1 MTKSAIILNEA
12 QRYITRCINILFTA
26 KDMKTDRILEDIKSR
41 LDIIELVSDYIEL
54 KKAGQNYRANCP
66 FHAEKT
72 PSFMVSQSK
81 QIFHCFGCGA
91 GGDIFGF
98 VMKYENLNFQEAL
111 KMLAKKAGVQLSG
124 YRFEDGLAE
133 RKERLYVIQKEA
145 LNAFTGNLKK
155 SKTAIAY
162 LDKRGVSQEMVEAFS
177 LGYADRGRKVLYDH
191 LKAKGFDDL
200 LITQSGLIFTGES
213 GLHDVFKN
221 RIMFP
226 IFNIQGDAVAF
237 GGRAIDDSM
246 PKYLN
251 SPETLLFKKS
261 ETLYGLNVA
270 KDEIRKKGYVMITE
284 GYLDVIMCYM
294 HGFLNVV
301 APLGTA
307 LTTGH
312 LQKFGR
318 FTKKV
323 LLVFDSDAAG
333 IAAAKRSLSILY
345 EHGFR
350 SKVLLLPEG
359 DDPDSFLRKNGSRAF
374 QIKLSKSESMVDF
387 ILRLKGD
394 KSDNVRTAIGIIDN
408 AKDLILR
415 EELFKELA
423 EKSGIREAVL
433 RGETKRYEQRA
444 GIARTPAA
452 AKTAEFFYDEEVLLL
467 SAIVA
472 FPDRAPY
479 IFDNLNID
487 RVCNPVVRHIFQEI
501 KPSADRLNMNTML
514 GILNDEGKALITR
527 LSLNPGFDI
536 EHVDNN
542 IRDCLRDMAHC
553 EIEEKIRLAK
563 TSGDLRLLNSLLA
576 EKQKMARRKDERTA

>member
-1 MTKSAIILNEA
+1 ME
-12 QRYITRCINILFTA
+12 
-26 KDMKTDRILEDIKSR
+26 TDRILEDIKLR
-41 LDIIELVSDYIEL
+41 IDIVELVSDYIEL
-54 KKAGQNYRANCP
+54 KKSGQNYKANCP

-72 PSFMVSQSK
+72 PSFTVSQSK

-124 YRFEDGLAE
+124 YRFEDGLTE

-145 LNAFTGNLKK
+145 LNTFTGNLKK

-162 LDKRGVSQEMVEAFS
+162 LDKREVSQEMADVFS
-177 LGYADRGRKVLYDH
+177 LGYADRGRKVLYD
-191 LKAKGFDDL
+191 LLRAKGFDDL
-200 LITQSGLIFTGES
+200 LIAQSGLIFTGES
-213 GLHDVFKN
+213 GLHDVFRN

-237 GGRAIDDSM
+237 GGRVIDDSM

-312 LQKFGR
+312 LQKLGR

-374 QIKLSKSESMVDF
+374 QIKMSKSESMVDF

-394 KSDNVRTAIGIIDN
+394 KSDNVRTAIGIINN

-415 EELFKELA
+415 GELFDELSD
-423 EKSGIREAVL
+423 KSGIKKDVL
-433 RGETKRYEQRA
+433 TRGETKMYEQRA
-444 GIARTPAA
+444 GIGRAPSA
-452 AKTAEFFYDEEVLLL
+452 AKTA
-467 SAIVA
+467 
-472 FPDRAPY
+472 
-479 IFDNLNID
+479 
-487 RVCNPVVRHIFQEI
+487 
-501 KPSADRLNMNTML
+501 
-514 GILNDEGKALITR
+514 G
-527 LSLNPGFDI
+527 
-536 EHVDNN
+536 
-542 IRDCLRDMAHC
+542 
-553 EIEEKIRLAK
+553 
-563 TSGDLRLLNSLLA
+563 
-576 EKQKMARRKDERTA
+576 

>member
-1 MTKSAIILNEA
+1 
-12 QRYITRCINILFTA
+12 
-26 KDMKTDRILEDIKSR
+26 MKTDRLLEDIKSR
-41 LDIIELVSDYIEL
+41 LDIVEVVSDYIEL
-54 KKAGQNYRANCP
+54 KKAGQNYKANCP

-72 PSFMVSQSK
+72 PSFMVSQGK

-124 YRFEDGLAE
+124 YRFGDDLTEK
-133 RKERLYVIQKEA
+133 KERLYIVQKEA
-145 LNAFTGNLKK
+145 LNTFIGNLKK
-155 SKTAIAY
+155 SKTALAY
-162 LDKRGVSQEMVEAFS
+162 LDKRGVSKEMVEAFS
-177 LGYADRGRKVLYDH
+177 LGYADNGRKVLYAH
-191 LKAKGFDDL
+191 LRAKGFDDS
-200 LITQSGLIFTGES
+200 LIMQSGLVFTGES
-213 GLHDVFKN
+213 GLHDVFRN

-237 GGRAIDDSM
+237 GGRVIDDSM

-261 ETLYGLNVA
+261 ETLYGLNAA
-270 KDEIRKKGYVMITE
+270 KDEIRKKGYVIITE

-312 LQKFGR
+312 LQKLGR

-333 IAAAKRSLSILY
+333 IAASKRSLSILY

-350 SKVLLLPEG
+350 SKVLLLPGG

-374 QIKLSKSESMVDF
+374 RIKLSKTESMVDF
-387 ILRLKGD
+387 ILRMKGD
-394 KSDNVRTAIGIIDN
+394 KSDNIRTAIGIIDN

-423 EKSGIREAVL
+423 EKSGIRESVL

-444 GIARTPAA
+444 GIAGTPA

-472 FPDRAPY
+472 SPDRAPY
-479 IFDNLNID
+479 IFNNLNID
-487 RVCNPVVRHIFQEI
+487 RVCNPVVRQIFQEI
-501 KPSADRLNMNTML
+501 KPSAERLNINAML
-514 GILNDEGKALITR
+514 GILNDEGKALVTR

-536 EHVDNN
+536 EN
-542 IRDCLRDMAHC
+542 IDSTVMDCLRKMMRC
-553 EIEEKIRLAK
+553 ELEEKICEINKKIKEAK
-563 TSGDLRLLNSLLA
+563 AAGDLRLLNSLLA
-576 EKQKMARRKDERTA
+576 EQKKIIRRKDERTA

>member
-1 MTKSAIILNEA
+1 ME
-12 QRYITRCINILFTA
+12 
-26 KDMKTDRILEDIKSR
+26 TDRILEDIKSR
-41 LDIIELVSDYIEL
+41 LDIVELISDYIEL
-54 KKAGQNYRANCP
+54 KKAGQNYKANCP

-72 PSFMVSQSK
+72 PSFTVSQSK

-98 VMKYENLNFQEAL
+98 VMKYENINFQEAL

-145 LNAFTGNLKK
+145 LNTFTGNLKK

-177 LGYADRGRKVLYDH
+177 IGYADRGRKVLYDH
-191 LKAKGFDDL
+191 LRAKGFDDS

-221 RIMFP
+221 RIIFP

-270 KDEIRKKGYVMITE
+270 KDEIRKKGYVMIAE
-284 GYLDVIMCYM
+284 GYLDVIMCYK

-312 LQKFGR
+312 LQKLGR

-374 QIKLSKSESMVDF
+374 QIKMSKSESMVDF

-394 KSDNVRTAIGIIDN
+394 KPDNVRTAIGIIDN

-415 EELFKELA
+415 EELFRELA

-433 RGETKRYEQRA
+433 RGETKKYEQKA
-444 GIARTPAA
+444 GIAKTAGV
-452 AKTAEFFYDEEVLLL
+452 AKTAGFFYDEEVLLL

-479 IFDNLNID
+479 IFANLKID
-487 RVCNPVVRHIFQEI
+487 RVCNPAVR
-501 KPSADRLNMNTML
+501 
-514 GILNDEGKALITR
+514 
-527 LSLNPGFDI
+527 
-536 EHVDNN
+536 
-542 IRDCLRDMAHC
+542 
-553 EIEEKIRLAK
+553 
-563 TSGDLRLLNSLLA
+563 
-576 EKQKMARRKDERTA
+576 

>member
-1 MTKSAIILNEA
+1 
-12 QRYITRCINILFTA
+12 
-26 KDMKTDRILEDIKSR
+26 MKTDRLLEDIKSR
-41 LDIIELVSDYIEL
+41 LDIVELVSDYIEL
-54 KKAGQNYRANCP
+54 KKAGQNYKANCP

-72 PSFMVSQSK
+72 PSFTVSQNK

-124 YRFEDGLAE
+124 YRFEDGLTE
-133 RKERLYVIQKEA
+133 RKERLYVIQREA
-145 LNAFTGNLKK
+145 LNTFTGNLKK
-155 SKTAIAY
+155 SNTALAY
-162 LDKRGVSQEMVEAFS
+162 LDKRGVSQEMFEAFS

-191 LKAKGFDDL
+191 LRAKGFDDS
-200 LITQSGLIFTGES
+200 LITQSGLIFTGEG
-213 GLHDVFKN
+213 GLHDVFRN

-312 LQKFGR
+312 LQKLGR

-350 SKVLLLPEG
+350 SKILLLPEG

-374 QIKLSKSESMVDF
+374 QIKLSKTESMVDF
-387 ILRLKGD
+387 ILKLKGD
-394 KSDNVRTAIGIIDN
+394 KPDNVRTAIGIIDN

-423 EKSGIREAVL
+423 EKSGIRESVL
-433 RGETKRYEQRA
+433 RGETKKYEQKA
-444 GIARTPAA
+444 GIVKTAGV
-452 AKTAEFFYDEEVLLL
+452 AKTAGFFYDEEVLLL

-479 IFDNLNID
+479 IFDNLNMD
-487 RVCNPVVRHIFQEI
+487 RVRNPIVRQIFQEI
-501 KPSADRLNMNTML
+501 KPSAERLNMNTML

-527 LSLNPGFDI
+527 LSLNPGFAVED
-536 EHVDNN
+536 VDNS
-542 IRDCLRDMAHC
+542 IRGCLRKMAHC
-553 EIEEKIRLAK
+553 EIEEKIKEAK
-563 TSGDLRLLNSLLA
+563 TAGDLRLLDSLLV
-576 EKQKMARRKDERTA
+576 EKQKIIRRKDERTA

>member
-1 MTKSAIILNEA
+1 M
-12 QRYITRCINILFTA
+12 
-26 KDMKTDRILEDIKSR
+26 KDDRLLEDIKSR
-41 LDIIELVSDYIEL
+41 IDIIELISDYIEL
-54 KKAGQNYRANCP
+54 KKAGQNYKANCP

-81 QIFHCFGCGA
+81 QIFHCFGCEA

-145 LNAFTGNLKK
+145 LNTFTGNLKK

-162 LDKRGVSQEMVEAFS
+162 LDKRGVSQEMVEVFS

-191 LKAKGFDDL
+191 LRAKGFDDS
-200 LITQSGLIFTGES
+200 LITQSGLVFTGEN

-221 RIMFP
+221 RVMFP
-226 IFNIQGDAVAF
+226 IFNIQGDAIAF
-237 GGRAIDDSM
+237 GGRAIDDSRLRVVPTM

-261 ETLYGLNVA
+261 ETLYGLNAA

-312 LQKFGR
+312 LQKLGR

-350 SKVLLLPEG
+350 SKILLLPEG

-387 ILRLKGD
+387 ILRLRGD
-394 KSDNVRTAIGIIDN
+394 KADNVRTAIGIIDN

-433 RGETKRYEQRA
+433 RGETKKYEQKA
-444 GIARTPAA
+444 GIAKTAGV
-452 AKTAEFFYDEEVLLL
+452 AKTAGFFYDEEVLLL

-487 RVCNPVVRHIFQEI
+487 RVCNPLIRQIFQEI
-501 KPSADRLNMNTML
+501 KPSAERLNMNTML

-563 TSGDLRLLNSLLA
+563 TSGDLRLLNSLLV
-576 EKQKMARRKDERTA
+576 EKQKITRRKDERTA

>member
-1 MTKSAIILNEA
+1 
-12 QRYITRCINILFTA
+12 
-26 KDMKTDRILEDIKSR
+26 MKTDRILDDIKSR
-41 LDIIELVSDYIEL
+41 LDIVELVSDYIEL

-124 YRFEDGLAE
+124 YRFEDGLTE

-145 LNAFTGNLKK
+145 LNTFTGNLKK
-155 SKTAIAY
+155 SKTARAY

-177 LGYADRGRKVLYDH
+177 LGYADRGRKVLYDR
-191 LKAKGFDDL
+191 LRAKGFDDL

-237 GGRAIDDSM
+237 GGRVIDDSM

-284 GYLDVIMCYM
+284 GYLDVIMCRQN
-294 HGFLNVV
+294 GFLNVV

-312 LQKFGR
+312 LQKLGR

-394 KSDNVRTAIGIIDN
+394 KPDNVRTAIGIIDN

-415 EELFKELA
+415 EELFNELSD
-423 EKSGIREAVL
+423 KSGIKKDVL
-433 RGETKRYEQRA
+433 TRGETKMYEQRA
-444 GIARTPAA
+444 GIGGAPAA
-452 AKTAEFFYDEEVLLL
+452 AKTAGFFYDKEVLLL

-479 IFDNLNID
+479 IFANLNIE
-487 RVCNPVVRHIFQEI
+487 RVCNPVVRQIFQEI
-501 KPSADRLNMNTML
+501 KPSAERLNMNTML

-553 EIEEKIRLAK
+553 EIEEKIRAAPDA
-563 TSGDLRLLNSLLA
+563 GDLRLRHSLLA
-576 EKQKMARRKDERTA
+576 EKHKKEKR

>member
-1 MTKSAIILNEA
+1 
-12 QRYITRCINILFTA
+12 
-26 KDMKTDRILEDIKSR
+26 MKTDRILEDIKSR
-41 LDIIELVSDYIEL
+41 LDIVELVSDYIEL
-54 KKAGQNYRANCP
+54 KKAGQNYKANCP

-155 SKTAIAY
+155 SKTALAY
-162 LDKRGVSQEMVEAFS
+162 LDKRGVAQEMTETFS
-177 LGYADRGRKVLYDH
+177 IGYADRGRKVLYDH
-191 LKAKGFDDL
+191 LRAKGFDDS
-200 LITQSGLIFTGES
+200 LITQSGLVFTGES
-213 GLHDVFKN
+213 GMHDVFRN

-261 ETLYGLNVA
+261 ETLYGLNAA
-270 KDEIRKKGYVMITE
+270 KDEIRKKGYAMIAE

-312 LQKFGR
+312 LQKLGR

-345 EHGFR
+345 KHGFR

-374 QIKLSKSESMVDF
+374 QIKLSKAESMVDF

-394 KSDNVRTAIGIIDN
+394 KPDNVRTAIGIIDN

-415 EELFKELA
+415 EELFKELS

-444 GIARTPAA
+444 GIGRAPAA
-452 AKTAEFFYDEEVLLL
+452 AKTAGFLYDEEVLLL

-479 IFDNLNID
+479 IFDKLNIE
-487 RVCNPVVRHIFQEI
+487 RVCSPAVRQIFQEI
-501 KPSADRLNMNTML
+501 KPSAERLNMNTML
-514 GILNDEGKALITR
+514 GILNDEGKAVITR

-542 IRDCLRDMAHC
+542 IRDCLRKMAHC
-553 EIEEKIRLAK
+553 EIEERIRDAK
-563 TSGDLRLLNSLLA
+563 TAGDLRLLSSLLA
-576 EKQKMARRKDERTA
+576 EKQKITRRKDERTA

>member
-1 MTKSAIILNEA
+1 
-12 QRYITRCINILFTA
+12 
-26 KDMKTDRILEDIKSR
+26 MKTDRILDDIKSR
-41 LDIIELVSDYIEL
+41 LDIVELVSDYIEL
-54 KKAGQNYRANCP
+54 KKAGQNYKANCP
-66 FHAEKT
+66 FHSEKT
-72 PSFMVSQSK
+72 PSFTVSQSK

-98 VMKYENLNFQEAL
+98 VMKYENLDFQEAL

-124 YRFEDGLAE
+124 YRFEDGLSE

-145 LNAFTGNLKK
+145 LNTFTGNLKK

-162 LDKRGVSQEMVEAFS
+162 LDKRGVSHEMVEAFS

-191 LKAKGFDDL
+191 LRAKGLDDS
-200 LITQSGLIFTGES
+200 LIIQSGLVFTGES
-213 GLHDVFKN
+213 GLHDAFKK

-226 IFNIQGDAVAF
+226 IFNIQGDAIAF

-270 KDEIRKKGYVMITE
+270 KDEIRKKGYVMIAE
-284 GYLDVIMCYM
+284 GYLDVIMCRQ

-307 LTTGH
+307 LTAGH
-312 LQKFGR
+312 LQKLGR

-350 SKVLLLPEG
+350 SKVLLLPER

-394 KSDNVRTAIGIIDN
+394 KPDNVRTAIGIIDN

-423 EKSGIREAVL
+423 EKSGIRESVL
-433 RGETKRYEQRA
+433 RGETKKYEQRA
-444 GIARTPAA
+444 GISRTPAA

-487 RVCNPVVRHIFQEI
+487 RVCNPVVRQIFQEI
-501 KPSADRLNMNTML
+501 KPLADRLNMNTML

-576 EKQKMARRKDERTA
+576 ERQKITREEDERTA

>member
-1 MTKSAIILNEA
+1 
-12 QRYITRCINILFTA
+12 
-26 KDMKTDRILEDIKSR
+26 MKADRILDDIKSR
-41 LDIIELVSDYIEL
+41 LDIVELVSDYIEL

-66 FHAEKT
+66 FHSEKT
-72 PSFMVSQSK
+72 PSFMVSRNK

-124 YRFEDGLAE
+124 YRFDDGMAE
-133 RKERLYVIQKEA
+133 KKERLYAIQKEA
-145 LNAFTGNLKK
+145 LNIFAGNLKK
-155 SKTAIAY
+155 SKTAFAY
-162 LDKRGVSQEMVEAFS
+162 LDKRGVSREMTDVFS
-177 LGYADRGRKVLYDH
+177 LGYADKGRKALYDH
-191 LKAKGFDDL
+191 LKAKGFDDS
-200 LITQSGLIFTGES
+200 LIMQSGLIFTGES
-213 GLHDVFKN
+213 GMHDVFRN

-226 IFNIQGDAVAF
+226 ICNIQGDAIAF
-237 GGRAIDDSM
+237 GGRAIDEAM

-261 ETLYGLNVA
+261 ETLYGLNAA
-270 KDEIRKKGYVMITE
+270 KDEIRKKSYVMITE
-284 GYLDVIMCYM
+284 GYLDVIMCHNY
-294 HGFLNVV
+294 GFLNVV

-312 LQKFGR
+312 LQKLGR
-318 FTKKV
+318 FTKNV

-333 IAAAKRSLSILY
+333 LAAAKRSLAILY

-359 DDPDSFLRKNGSRAF
+359 DDPDSFLRKNGNRAF
-374 QIKLSKSESMVDF
+374 QVKLSKSESMVNF
-387 ILRLKGD
+387 ILGLKGD

-415 EELFKELA
+415 EELFRELA
-423 EKSGIREAVL
+423 EKSGIRESVL
-433 RGETKRYEQRA
+433 RGETKKYEQRA
-444 GIARTPAA
+444 GLGSGQLRAA
-452 AKTAEFFYDEEVLLL
+452 AKTAGFTYDEEVLLL
-467 SAIVA
+467 SAMVA

-479 IFDNLNID
+479 IFDNLNME
-487 RVCNPVVRHIFQEI
+487 RVCNPAVRQIFQEI
-501 KPSADRLNMNTML
+501 KPSAGRLNMNTML

-536 EHVDNN
+536 ENVDNN
-542 IRDCLRDMAHC
+542 IRDCLRKMAHH
-553 EIEEKIRLAK
+553 EMEEKIKEAK
-563 TSGDLRLLNSLLA
+563 AGGDLRLLNSLLA
-576 EKQKMARRKDERTA
+576 EKQKIIRRKDERTA

>member
-1 MTKSAIILNEA
+1 
-12 QRYITRCINILFTA
+12 
-26 KDMKTDRILEDIKSR
+26 MKTDRILDDIKSR
-41 LDIIELVSDYIEL
+41 LDIVELVSDYIEL
-54 KKAGQNYRANCP
+54 KKAGQNYKANCP
-66 FHAEKT
+66 FHSEKT
-72 PSFMVSQSK
+72 PSFTVSQSK

-98 VMKYENLNFQEAL
+98 VMKYENLDFQEAL

-124 YRFEDGLAE
+124 YRFEDGLSE

-145 LNAFTGNLKK
+145 LNTFTGNLKK

-162 LDKRGVSQEMVEAFS
+162 LDKRGVSHEMVEAFS

-191 LKAKGFDDL
+191 LRAKGLDDS
-200 LITQSGLIFTGES
+200 LIIQSGLVFTGES
-213 GLHDVFKN
+213 GLHDAFKK

-226 IFNIQGDAVAF
+226 IFNIQGDAIAF

-270 KDEIRKKGYVMITE
+270 KDEIRKKGYVMIAE
-284 GYLDVIMCYM
+284 GYLDVIMCRQ

-312 LQKFGR
+312 LQKLGR

-350 SKVLLLPEG
+350 SKVLLLPER

-394 KSDNVRTAIGIIDN
+394 KADNIRTAIGIIDN

-423 EKSGIREAVL
+423 EKSGIRESVL
-433 RGETKRYEQRA
+433 RGETKKYEQRA
-444 GIARTPAA
+444 GISRTPAA
-452 AKTAEFFYDEEVLLL
+452 AKTAGFFYDEEVLLL

-487 RVCNPVVRHIFQEI
+487 RVCNPVVRQIFQEI
-501 KPSADRLNMNTML
+501 KPLADRLNMNTML

-576 EKQKMARRKDERTA
+576 ERQKITREEDERTA

>member
-1 MTKSAIILNEA
+1 
-12 QRYITRCINILFTA
+12 
-26 KDMKTDRILEDIKSR
+26 MKTDRILDDIKSR
-41 LDIIELVSDYIEL
+41 IDIVELVSDYIEL

-145 LNAFTGNLKK
+145 LNTFTGNLKK

-177 LGYADRGRKVLYDH
+177 IGYADRGRKVLYD
-191 LKAKGFDDL
+191 LLRAKGFDDL
-200 LITQSGLIFTGES
+200 LIAQSGLIFTGES
-213 GLHDVFKN
+213 GLHDVFRN

-237 GGRAIDDSM
+237 GGRVIDDSM

-261 ETLYGLNVA
+261 ETLYGLNAA

-284 GYLDVIMCYM
+284 GYLDVIMCRQN
-294 HGFLNVV
+294 GFLNVV

-312 LQKFGR
+312 LQKLGR

-359 DDPDSFLRKNGSRAF
+359 DDPDSFLRENGSRAF

-394 KSDNVRTAIGIIDN
+394 KPDNVRTAIGIIDN

-415 EELFKELA
+415 EELFKELS

-444 GIARTPAA
+444 GIGRAPSA
-452 AKTAEFFYDEEVLLL
+452 AKTAGFLYDEEVLLL

-479 IFDNLNID
+479 IFDNLNIE
-487 RVCNPVVRHIFQEI
+487 RVCSPAVRQIFQEI
-501 KPSADRLNMNTML
+501 KPSAERLNMNTML
-514 GILNDEGKALITR
+514 GILNDEGKAVITR

-542 IRDCLRDMAHC
+542 IRDCLRKMAHC
-553 EIEEKIRLAK
+553 EIEERIRDAK
-563 TSGDLRLLNSLLA
+563 TAGDLRLLSSLLA
-576 EKQKMARRKDERTA
+576 EKQKITRRKDERTA

>member
-1 MTKSAIILNEA
+1 M
-12 QRYITRCINILFTA
+12 NIFA
-26 KDMKTDRILEDIKSR
+26 
-41 LDIIELVSDYIEL
+41 
-54 KKAGQNYRANCP
+54 
-66 FHAEKT
+66 
-72 PSFMVSQSK
+72 
-81 QIFHCFGCGA
+81 
-91 GGDIFGF
+91 
-98 VMKYENLNFQEAL
+98 
-111 KMLAKKAGVQLSG
+111 
-124 YRFEDGLAE
+124 
-133 RKERLYVIQKEA
+133 
-145 LNAFTGNLKK
+145 GNLKK
-155 SKTAIAY
+155 SKTARAY
-162 LDKRGVSQEMVEAFS
+162 LDKREVSQEMADVFS
-177 LGYADRGRKVLYDH
+177 LGYADRGRKVLYEH
-191 LKAKGFDDL
+191 LRAKGFDDL

-226 IFNIQGDAVAF
+226 IFNTQGDAVAF

-251 SPETLLFKKS
+251 SPETLLFKKVKPF
-261 ETLYGLNVA
+261 TGLMLQ

-284 GYLDVIMCYM
+284 GYLDVIMCCM

-312 LQKFGR
+312 LQKLGR

-374 QIKLSKSESMVDF
+374 QIKLSKSESMVNF
-387 ILRLKGD
+387 ILGLKGD
-394 KSDNVRTAIGIIDN
+394 KADNVRTAIGIIDN

-415 EELFKELA
+415 EELFRELA

-433 RGETKRYEQRA
+433 RGETKKYEQKA
-444 GIARTPAA
+444 GM
-452 AKTAEFFYDEEVLLL
+452 AKTAGVAKTAGFFYDEEVLLL

-479 IFDNLNID
+479 IFDKLNID
-487 RVCNPVVRHIFQEI
+487 RVCNPVVRQIFQEI
-501 KPSADRLNMNTML
+501 KPSAGRLNMNTML

-576 EKQKMARRKDERTA
+576 EKQKIARRKDERTA

>member
-1 MTKSAIILNEA
+1 ME
-12 QRYITRCINILFTA
+12 
-26 KDMKTDRILEDIKSR
+26 TDRILEDIKSR
-41 LDIIELVSDYIEL
+41 LDIVELVSDYIEL
-54 KKAGQNYRANCP
+54 KKAGQNYKANCP

-72 PSFMVSQSK
+72 PSFMVSQGK

-145 LNAFTGNLKK
+145 LNTFTGNLKK

-162 LDKRGVSQEMVEAFS
+162 LDKRGVSQEMFEAFS
-177 LGYADRGRKVLYDH
+177 LGYADRGKKVLYDH
-191 LKAKGFDDL
+191 LRAKGFDDS
-200 LITQSGLIFTGES
+200 LITQSGLVFTGEN
-213 GLHDVFKN
+213 GLHDVFRN

-226 IFNIQGDAVAF
+226 IFNIQGDAIAF

-261 ETLYGLNVA
+261 ETLYGLNAA

-284 GYLDVIMCYM
+284 GYLDVIMCRQYS
-294 HGFLNVV
+294 FLNVV

-312 LQKFGR
+312 LQKLGR

-350 SKVLLLPEG
+350 SKILLLPEG

-374 QIKLSKSESMVDF
+374 QIKLSKTESMVDF

-408 AKDLILR
+408 SKDLILR

-423 EKSGIREAVL
+423 EKSGIRESVL

-444 GIARTPAA
+444 GIGKTPAA
-452 AKTAEFFYDEEVLLL
+452 AKTAGFLYDEEVLLL

-487 RVCNPVVRHIFQEI
+487 RVCNPIVRQIFQEI
-501 KPSADRLNMNTML
+501 KPSAERLNMNTML
-514 GILNDEGKALITR
+514 GILSDEGKALITR

-542 IRDCLRDMAHC
+542 IRDCLRKMAHC

-563 TSGDLRLLNSLLA
+563 TAGDLRLLNSLLA
-576 EKQKMARRKDERTA
+576 EKQKITRRKDEKTA

>member
-1 MTKSAIILNEA
+1 
-12 QRYITRCINILFTA
+12 
-26 KDMKTDRILEDIKSR
+26 MKTDRILDDIKSR
-41 LDIIELVSDYIEL
+41 IDIVELVSDYIEL

-98 VMKYENLNFQEAL
+98 VMKYENLDFQEAL

-124 YRFEDGLAE
+124 YGFEDGLTE

-155 SKTAIAY
+155 SKTAVAY
-162 LDKRGVSQEMVEAFS
+162 LNKRGVSHEMVEAFS
-177 LGYADRGRKVLYDH
+177 LGYADRGRKVLYQH
-191 LKAKGFDDL
+191 LRTKGFDDL

-213 GLHDVFKN
+213 GLHDVFRN

-237 GGRAIDDSM
+237 GGRVIDDSM

-312 LQKFGR
+312 LQKIGR

-323 LLVFDSDAAG
+323 LLVFDSDSAG

-394 KSDNVRTAIGIIDN
+394 KPDNVRTAIGIIDN

-433 RGETKRYEQRA
+433 RGETKKYEQKA
-444 GIARTPAA
+444 GIA
-452 AKTAEFFYDEEVLLL
+452 KTAGVARTAGFFYDEEVLLL

-479 IFDNLNID
+479 IFAKLNID
-487 RVCNPVVRHIFQEI
+487 RVCNPVVRQIFQEI
-501 KPSADRLNMNTML
+501 KPSAERLNMNTML

-542 IRDCLRDMAHC
+542 VRDCLRDMAYC
-553 EIEEKIRLAK
+553 EIEERIRLAK
-563 TSGDLRLLNSLLA
+563 TAGDLRLLNSLLA
-576 EKQKMARRKDERTA
+576 EKQKIARRKDERTA

>member
-1 MTKSAIILNEA
+1 
-12 QRYITRCINILFTA
+12 
-26 KDMKTDRILEDIKSR
+26 MKTDRILDDIKSR
-41 LDIIELVSDYIEL
+41 LDIVELVSDYIEL
-54 KKAGQNYRANCP
+54 KKAGQNYKANCP

-72 PSFMVSQSK
+72 PSFTVSQNK

-124 YRFEDGLAE
+124 YRFEDGLTE
-133 RKERLYVIQKEA
+133 RKERLYVIQREA
-145 LNAFTGNLKK
+145 LNTFTGNLKK
-155 SKTAIAY
+155 SKTALAY
-162 LDKRGVSQEMVEAFS
+162 LDKRGVSQEMFEAFS

-191 LKAKGFDDL
+191 LRAKGFDDS
-200 LITQSGLIFTGES
+200 LITQSGLIFTGEG
-213 GLHDVFKN
+213 GLHDVFRN

-261 ETLYGLNVA
+261 ETLYGLNAA

-284 GYLDVIMCYM
+284 GYLDVIMCRQ

-312 LQKFGR
+312 LQKLGR

-350 SKVLLLPEG
+350 SKILLLPEG

-374 QIKLSKSESMVDF
+374 QIKLSKTESMVDF
-387 ILRLKGD
+387 ILKLKGD
-394 KSDNVRTAIGIIDN
+394 KPDNVRTAIGIIDN

-423 EKSGIREAVL
+423 EKSGIRESVL
-433 RGETKRYEQRA
+433 RGETKKYEQKA
-444 GIARTPAA
+444 GIVKTAGV
-452 AKTAEFFYDEEVLLL
+452 AKTAGFFYDEEVLLL

-479 IFDNLNID
+479 IFDNLNMD
-487 RVCNPVVRHIFQEI
+487 RVRNPIVRQIFQEI
-501 KPSADRLNMNTML
+501 KPSAERLNMNTML

-527 LSLNPGFDI
+527 LSLNPGFAVED
-536 EHVDNN
+536 VDNS
-542 IRDCLRDMAHC
+542 IRGCLRKMAYC
-553 EIEEKIRLAK
+553 EIEEKIKEAK
-563 TSGDLRLLNSLLA
+563 TVGDLRLLDSLLA
-576 EKQKMARRKDERTA
+576 EKQKITRRKDERTA

>member
-1 MTKSAIILNEA
+1 
-12 QRYITRCINILFTA
+12 
-26 KDMKTDRILEDIKSR
+26 MKTDRILEDIKSR
-41 LDIIELVSDYIEL
+41 IDIIELISDYIEL

-72 PSFMVSQSK
+72 PSFMVSQNK

-145 LNAFTGNLKK
+145 LNTFTGNLKK

-162 LDKRGVSQEMVEAFS
+162 LDKRGVSHEMVEAFS

-191 LKAKGFDDL
+191 LKAKGFDDS

-213 GLHDVFKN
+213 GLHDVFRN
-221 RIMFP
+221 RVMFP
-226 IFNIQGDAVAF
+226 IFNIQGDAIAF

-270 KDEIRKKGYVMITE
+270 KDEIRKKGYVLITE
-284 GYLDVIMCYM
+284 GYLDVIMCCM

-312 LQKFGR
+312 LQKLGT

-350 SKVLLLPEG
+350 SKILLLPEG

-433 RGETKRYEQRA
+433 RGETKKYEQRA

-487 RVCNPVVRHIFQEI
+487 RVCNPVVRQIFQEI

-563 TSGDLRLLNSLLA
+563 TAGDLRLLNSLLA
-576 EKQKMARRKDERTA
+576 EKQKITRRKDERTA

>member
-1 MTKSAIILNEA
+1 
-12 QRYITRCINILFTA
+12 
-26 KDMKTDRILEDIKSR
+26 MKTDRVLEDIKSR
-41 LDIIELVSDYIEL
+41 LDIVELLSDYIEL
-54 KKAGQNYRANCP
+54 KKSGQNYKANCP
-66 FHAEKT
+66 FHSEKT

-111 KMLAKKAGVQLSG
+111 QMLARKAGVQLSG

-133 RKERLYVIQKEA
+133 KKEKLYAIQKEA
-145 LNAFTGNLKK
+145 LDTFAGNLKK
-155 SKTAIAY
+155 SKTGLAY
-162 LDKRGVSQEMVEAFS
+162 LDKRGVSREMTEIFS

-191 LKAKGFDDL
+191 LKAKGFDDS
-200 LITQSGLIFTGES
+200 LIIQSGLVFKGES

-221 RIMFP
+221 RVIFP
-226 IFNIQGDAVAF
+226 IFNIQGDAIAF
-237 GGRAIDDSM
+237 GGRAIDESM

-261 ETLYGLNVA
+261 ETLYGLDIA
-270 KDEIRKKGYVMITE
+270 KDEVRKKGYIMITE
-284 GYLDVIMCYM
+284 GYLDVMMCRQ

-312 LQKFGR
+312 LHKLGR

-323 LLVFDSDAAG
+323 VLVFDSDAAG

-345 EHGFR
+345 EQGFR

-359 DDPDSFLRKNGSRAF
+359 EDPDSFLRKNGSRAF
-374 QIKLSKSESMVDF
+374 QLRLSKAESMVSF

-408 AKDLILR
+408 ATDMILR

-423 EKSGIREAVL
+423 EKSGIRESVL
-433 RGETKRYEQRA
+433 RGETKKYEQKA
-444 GIARTPAA
+444 GVNKSPVT
-452 AKTAEFFYDEEVLLL
+452 AKNAKFLYDEEMLLL

-472 FPDRAPY
+472 FPDRALY
-479 IFDNLNID
+479 IFDRLNIE
-487 RVCNPVVRHIFQEI
+487 RVKDPVIQKIFQEI
-501 KPSADRLNMNTML
+501 KPSTKKLNMNTML
-514 GILNDEGKALITR
+514 AMLNDDEKAIITR

-542 IRDCLRDMAHC
+542 IEDCLKKMAHG
-553 EIEEKIRLAK
+553 EIEERIKDAK
-563 TSGDLRLLNSLLA
+563 AAGDLRLLNSLLT
-576 EKQKMARRKDERTA
+576 ERQKIKRRTDDRTS

>member
-1 MTKSAIILNEA
+1 
-12 QRYITRCINILFTA
+12 
-26 KDMKTDRILEDIKSR
+26 MKTDRILDDIKSR
-41 LDIIELVSDYIEL
+41 IDIVELVSDYIEL
-54 KKAGQNYRANCP
+54 KKAGQNYRAACP

-124 YRFEDGLAE
+124 FRFDDSLTE

-145 LNAFTGNLKK
+145 LNTFTGNLKK

-162 LDKRGVSQEMVEAFS
+162 LDNRGVSLEMVEAFS

-191 LKAKGFDDL
+191 LKANGFDDS
-200 LITQSGLIFTGES
+200 LITQSGLVFTGES

-237 GGRAIDDSM
+237 GGRAVDDSM

-251 SPETLLFKKS
+251 SPETLLFKKG
-261 ETLYGLNVA
+261 ETLYGLNAA
-270 KDEIRKKGYVMITE
+270 KDEIRKKGYVMIVE
-284 GYLDVIMCYM
+284 GYLDVIMCCQ
-294 HGFLNVV
+294 HGFLNVA

-307 LTTGH
+307 LTAGH
-312 LQKFGR
+312 LKKLGR

-323 LLVFDSDAAG
+323 LIVFDSDAAG

-345 EHGFR
+345 EHGFT

-359 DDPDSFLRKNGSRAF
+359 DDPDSFLRENGSRAF
-374 QIKLSKSESMVDF
+374 QIKLSKTESMVDF

-444 GIARTPAA
+444 GTAKAA
-452 AKTAEFFYDEEVLLL
+452 GVSKTAGFFYDEEVLLL

-472 FPDRAPY
+472 FPDRAPH
-479 IFDNLNID
+479 IFANLNID
-487 RVCNPVVRHIFQEI
+487 RVRNPIVRQIFQEI
-501 KPSADRLNMNTML
+501 KPLGERLNMNTML

-527 LSLNPGFDI
+527 LSLNPGFDL
-536 EHVDNN
+536 EYVDKN
-542 IRDCLRDMAHC
+542 IRDCMRGVTYCALEERIREAQKIGDQKLLRA
-553 EIEEKIRLAK
+553 
-563 TSGDLRLLNSLLA
+563 LLI
-576 EKQKMARRKDERTA
+576 EKQEIKNPHREENG